1 MLTTHPASLNDFS
14 YKSKTWHKQQLRD
27 MISADIDAVL
37 PVFWGAPSEQ
47 DVHADLHWSYAG
59 LPPLVEAREEL
70 EREGLNPPRI
80 GLFYDTST
88 LQNNAWSYHAD
99 LTTDYGREWLYDTIR
114 DFYSMIP
121 PKHWAMIDGR
131 PIVLLY
137 SAAFAK
143 KYDQT
148 IIDYTKQHFAR
159 DFAGRVPYIAP
170 EVSWNVKAD
179 NKVAWGGALGLK
191 QPGIAS
197 LGPGYDHSAVRDRA
211 PLVVERRGG
220 KFYEEQ
226 WLKFLKHP
234 SNIAVIETWN
244 EFHEGTDI
252 AESREYGRQYIELTG
267 KYVALFK
274 SKPQRYGPTTPK
286 QSTSSP

>member
-1 MLTTHPASLNDFS
+1 MLTTHPPTLEDFS
-14 YKSKTWHKQQLRD
+14 YKSTKWHKQQLRD
-27 MISADIDAVL
+27 MMAAGIGVVL

-47 DVHADLHWSYAG
+47 DPKAHLHWSYAG
-59 LPPLVEAREEL
+59 LPHLVQAREEL
-70 EREGLNPPRI
+70 LEEGLSPPRI

-88 LQNNAWSYHAD
+88 LQFNEWGYHAD
-99 LTTDYGREWLYDTIR
+99 LTTEYGRQWFYATIR

-137 SAAFAK
+137 AAAFAK
-143 KYDQT
+143 KHDQSV
-148 IIDYTKQHFAR
+148 IDYTKAQFA
-159 DFAGRVPYIAP
+159 DEFGRIPYIAA

-197 LGPGYDHSAVRDRA
+197 LGPGYDHSAVKGRS
-211 PLVVERRGG
+211 PLVVDREGG
-220 KFYEEQ
+220 KFYENQ
-226 WLKFLKHP
+226 WEKFLKEP
-234 SNIAVIETWN
+234 AKMVVLETWN

-252 AESREYGRQYIELTG
+252 AESREYRRQYIELTR
-267 KYVALFK
+267 KYTDRFK
-274 SKPQRYGPTTPK
+274 NQ
-286 QSTSSP
+286 